1 MKRNFGGVEHFIG
14 GVREILGGGGRF
26 TGGGLT
32 PCCKVTKLSCRT
44 VAKQALITIGYLVK
58 S

>member
-1 MKRNFGGVEHFIG
+1 MKRNFGGVDHFIG
-14 GVREILGGGGRF
+14 GVREILGGGF
-26 TGGGLT
+26 TGGGGGLT
-32 PCCKVTKLSCRT
+32 SCCKVTKLSCRT